1 MSDAV
6 RELHD
11 FLAKSPSVV
20 YPEDVL
26 AYLPA
31 IESENAKLRELVAV
45 GLRCC
50 DFKCDGCRFNK
61 HNACYV
67 GEFEDEAR
75 KLGVEVNG

>member
-1 MSDAV
+1 MTRESWEQILFAHISDEV
-6 RELHD
+6 VQDMLNEYVLELE
-11 FLAKSPSVV
+11 LS
-20 YPEDVL
+20 
-26 AYLPA
+26 
-31 IESENAKLRELVAV
+31 NAKLRELVAV

-75 KLGVEVNG
+75 KLGVEPY